1 MTKDAAIPADKANDK
16 MTDKV
21 TDKMTE
27 TAQQWRGSLIRRI
40 VHFRSNW
47 RHEVSQIDQAAVVAR
62 IRPDSAWST
71 HYAFMICMSAGIAI
85 IGLLQNS
92 VAVIIG
98 AMLIAPLM
106 GPIIALGFAIATGD
120 FRWMKDSVRT
130 LLIGVLLALIL
141 CVILVKASPIE
152 AVTSEIAA
160 RTRPTLFD
168 LGVALFS
175 GLAGSYAVVRGREG
189 TIIGVAIATAL
200 MPPLA
205 VVGFGLA
212 TGQWNIFG
220 GALLLFFTNFMTIA
234 LSAAIV
240 ARAYGFSARL
250 SPDTSRW
257 HTFIIIGSF
266 ILLALP
272 LGYSLRQIAW
282 EATVQTQSKAAI
294 REVFPEN
301 SRVTDLLVDA
311 SATPI
316 LVQASVLTRTAESEA
331 DNRVKSALEIRLG
344 TAAAVT
350 IDQYLIG
357 SSVDLAAARNDIEQM
372 RDATARGM
380 HDNAE
385 ISRDLALLAGVNAK
399 AVTVDNVKKRAT
411 VRSARLPDAGLA
423 AYRALEQRLTNARP
437 SWTVELEPPL
447 LPLPSVTI
455 ANGKIAEASTANYN
469 LLLWAARRAPIPVEL
484 KGPGALALQQRL
496 AADGASA
503 SVSED
508 SSEGDGDVIADWQGV
523 NTKL

>member
-1 MTKDAAIPADKANDK
+1 MTSEEATGADKAKETMKDKVADK
-16 MTDKV
+16 MA
-21 TDKMTE
+21 E
-27 TAQQWRGSLIRRI
+27 AAQHWRGSLLRRI
-40 VHFRSNW
+40 VYFRANW
-47 RHEVSQIDQAAVVAR
+47 QHEVSQIDQAAVVER

-71 HYAFMICMSAGIAI
+71 RYAFMICMSAGIAI

-120 FRWMKDSVRT
+120 FRWMKESVRT
-130 LLIGVLLALIL
+130 LLIGVVLALIL

-160 RTRPTLFD
+160 RTRPSLFD

-175 GLAGSYAVVRGREG
+175 ALAGSYAVVRGREG

-212 TGQWNIFG
+212 TAQWNIFG

-257 HTFIIIGSF
+257 QTLIIIASF
-266 ILLALP
+266 LLLALP

-294 REVFPEN
+294 RDIFPKN
-301 SRVTDLLVDA
+301 SRVTDLLVD
-311 SATPI
+311 SSSSPI
-316 LVQASVLTRTAESEA
+316 LVQASVLTRTAETAA
-331 DNRVKSALEIRLG
+331 DSRVKSALEVRLG
-344 TAAAVT
+344 TAVSVT

-380 HDNAE
+380 HDNVE
-385 ISRDLALLAGVNAK
+385 ISRDLALLAGVDAK

-423 AYRALEQRLTNARP
+423 AYRALEQRLSRARP
-437 SWTVELEPPL
+437 SWSVELEPPL
-447 LPLPSVTI
+447 LPLPSVTV
-455 ANGKIAEASTANYN
+455 ADGKITDASAAKYA
-469 LLLWAARRAPIPVEL
+469 LLLWAIRRAPISVEL
-484 KGPGALALQQRL
+484 KGSGALIVQKRL
-496 AADGASA
+496 LADGATVTIAEGSG
-503 SVSED
+503 
-508 SSEGDGDVIADWQGV
+508 EGDGDVTANWQTADAAS
-523 NTKL
+523 